1 MVDKGVKKHIVV
13 SAILVSFI
21 SAALVLIGGISYLSI
36 EQAQE
41 KEAQKTEEEPEQ
53 KKEVQE
59 TEEAPEQKEEPREI
73 EEVLEEKA

>member
-41 KEAQKTEEEPEQ
+41 KKL
-53 KKEVQE
+53 
-59 TEEAPEQKEEPREI
+59 RSI
-73 EEVLEEKA
+73 

>member
-41 KEAQKTEEEPEQ
+41 KRSS
-53 KKEVQE
+53 EVYE
-59 TEEAPEQKEEPREI
+59 RDCVT
-73 EEVLEEKA
+73 V